1 MMRRPPRSTRT
12 DTLVPYTTLF
22 RSLLEAYPLVL
33 LLDRSANADET
44 IALANADRDVG
55 DLVAPF
61 FPLLQPAAKLLEG
74 LDEEALDVMR
84 LEALRLGTLHLEPQ
98 FLHLGF
104 RHGVVGQSA
113 AFQQLQQMLLVDGTV
128 YLPEETRPHLLLLTV
143 LDGLEQAV
151 PQRDRKSVV

>member
-1 MMRRPPRSTRT
+1 MSGT
-12 DTLVPYTTLF
+12 DEGGDGLLVDAA
-22 RSLLEAYPLVL
+22 LLEADPLVL

-61 FPLLQPAAKLLEG
+61 FPLLQPAAKVLEG
-74 LDEEALDVMR
+74 LDEEDLDVMR

-104 RHGVVGQSA
+104 RHGFVGKTA
-113 AFQQLQQMLLVDGTV
+113 AFQQLQQLLLVAGPV
-128 YLPEETRPHLLLLTV
+128 SLPDE
-143 LDGLEQAV
+143 
-151 PQRDRKSVV
+151 

>member
-1 MMRRPPRSTRT
+1 MIRRPPRSTRT
-12 DTLVPYTTLF
+12 DTLFPYTTLF
-22 RSLLEAYPLVL
+22 RS
-33 LLDRSANADET
+33 DET

-61 FPLLQPAAKLLEG
+61 FPLLQPAAKVLEG

-98 FLHLGF
+98 FLHLGL

-113 AFQQLQQMLLVDGTV
+113 AFHPLPQMMLVDGTV
-128 YLPEETRPHLLLLTV
+128 FIPKAKRPPPLLPTV
-143 LDGLEQAV
+143 SSE
-151 PQRDRKSVV
+151 

>member
-1 MMRRPPRSTRT
+1 MELT
-12 DTLVPYTTLF
+12 DSNRNVGEF
-22 RSLLEAYPLVL
+22 IAHVL
-33 LLDRSANADET
+33 
-44 IALANADRDVG
+44 
-55 DLVAPF
+55 PF
-61 FPLLQPAAKLLEG
+61 LQPAAKVLEG

-128 YLPEETRPHLLLLTV
+128 YLPEETRPHLLLL
-143 LDGLEQAV
+143 
-151 PQRDRKSVV
+151 DRKSTRLNSSH